1 MNCQWFFQNFYYYK
15 YPIISIVSSIIKSD
29 FEPSLME
36 GSLRY
41 NFDPLDKSEDNEII
55 KVMQKIGL
63 IILLKEIKMD

>member
-55 KVMQKIGL
+55 KVM
-63 IILLKEIKMD
+63 

>member
-1 MNCQWFFQNFYYYK
+1 
-15 YPIISIVSSIIKSD
+15 
-29 FEPSLME
+29 ME
-36 GSLRY
+36 GNLRY

>member
-1 MNCQWFFQNFYYYK
+1 
-15 YPIISIVSSIIKSD
+15 
-29 FEPSLME
+29 ME
-36 GSLRY
+36 ESLRY